1 MFSPKSRVDYQEV
14 LRNIS
19 QSMVR
24 LHRPERLLKLILRY
38 LDRDLGISHAGIMV
52 FKEDREHYTFVDSRG
67 KGRIPASLV
76 KFEKSHPLIAWFG
89 STKKKK
95 PSLNDYLSFSGL
107 EKTLNEGRKNLP
119 AGILAEWE
127 RTVSAMKSLRLEL
140 VVPAYFKKE
149 LLGLLLLGAK
159 KNRKSFEHDEIA
171 FFQIMTQDCAM
182 VVKTAE
188 YQKALYDQNAQLQK
202 HLNEINAL
210 REKEQRTYYE
220 IMRSLANEVYAKDA
234 YTFGHVG
241 QVERLG
247 LMTAREMGLD
257 LTGRRRDVLSAGLI
271 LHDVGKIGIP
281 DHILN
286 KPDRLTDEEWAVMK
300 THVDKGAKIL
310 EPLTDF
316 KEVREIVCSHHEN
329 YDGSGYPRGLRG
341 ESIPV
346 EARIVSVVDAF
357 HAIVSTRC
365 YSKGR
370 PPETAFDELR
380 RCAGRQFDPRVVEAF
395 IRAMSREMKKRGVG
409 QGLEEAPL

>member
-1 MFSPKSRVDYQEV
+1 MPSRSPVDYQEI

-38 LDRDLGISHAGIMV
+38 LDKDMGISHAGIMV
-52 FKEDREHYTFVDSRG
+52 FKEGQEHYTFVDSRG

-76 KFEKSHPLIAWFG
+76 KFEKSHPLVAWF
-89 STKKKK
+89 SSPKRRK
-95 PSLNDYLSFSGL
+95 PSLNDYLSYAGL
-107 EKTLNEGRKNLP
+107 ERTLVEGRKNLP
-119 AGILAEWE
+119 PGILAEWD
-127 RTVSAMKSLRLEL
+127 RAAYVMKSLRLEL
-140 VVPAYFKKE
+140 VIPAYFKKQ
-149 LLGLLLLGAK
+149 LLGLLILGARRDK
-159 KNRKSFEHDEIA
+159 RPFSPDEIA
-171 FFQIMTQDCAM
+171 FFQIMTQDCSM

-188 YQKALYDQNAQLQK
+188 YQRTLFEKNAQLEQQIEAVR
-202 HLNEINAL
+202 NL

-220 IMRSLANEVYAKDA
+220 IMRSLASEVYAKDA

-247 LMTAREMGLD
+247 VLTAKEMGLD
-257 LTGRRRDVLSAGLI
+257 LSGRKKDILSAGLT

-286 KPDRLTDEEWAVMK
+286 KPDRLTDEEWEVMK
-300 THVDKGAKIL
+300 THVEKGAKIL

-316 KEVREIVCSHHEN
+316 REVREIVRCHHEN
-329 YDGSGYPRGLRG
+329 YDGTGYPRGLKG
-341 ESIPV
+341 DEIPM

-365 YSKGR
+365 YNKGK
-370 PPETAFDELR
+370 PPEAAFDELK
-380 RCAGRQFDPRVVEAF
+380 RCSGKQFDPLVVEAF
-395 IRAMSREMKKRGVG
+395 VRAMQREMRKRGHRP
-409 QGLEEAPL
+409 QEEASL

>member
-1 MFSPKSRVDYQEV
+1 MHSRPPVDYQEI

-38 LDRDLGISHAGIMV
+38 LDKDMGISHAGIMV
-52 FKEDREHYTFVDSRG
+52 FKEGQEHYTFVDSRG

-76 KFEKSHPLIAWFG
+76 KFEKSHPLVSWF
-89 STKKKK
+89 SSPKRKK
-95 PSLNDYLSFSGL
+95 PSLNDYLSYAGL
-107 EKTLNEGRKNLP
+107 ERTLVEGRKNLP
-119 AGILAEWE
+119 PGILAEWD
-127 RTVSAMKSLRLEL
+127 RAAHVMRSLRLEL
-140 VVPAYFKKE
+140 VIPAYFKKQ
-149 LLGLLLLGAK
+149 LLGLLILGA
-159 KNRKSFEHDEIA
+159 RKDKRPFSSDEIA
-171 FFQIMTQDCAM
+171 FFQIMTQDCSM

-188 YQKALYDQNAQLQK
+188 YQRTLYEKNAQLEQQI
-202 HLNEINAL
+202 EEVRSL

-220 IMRSLANEVYAKDA
+220 IMRSLASEVYAKDA

-247 LMTAREMGLD
+247 VLTAKEMGLD
-257 LTGRRRDVLSAGLI
+257 LSGRKKDILAAGLT

-286 KPDRLTDEEWAVMK
+286 KPDRLTDEEWEIMK

-310 EPLTDF
+310 EPLSDF
-316 KEVREIVCSHHEN
+316 REVREIVRCHHEH
-329 YDGSGYPRGLRG
+329 YDGSGYPRGLKG
-341 ESIPV
+341 EEIPV

-365 YSKGR
+365 YNKGK
-370 PPETAFDELR
+370 PPEAAFEELK
-380 RCAGRQFDPRVVEAF
+380 RCAGKQFDPVVVEAF
-395 IRAMSREMKKRGVG
+395 VRAMQREMRKRNFSPRE
-409 QGLEEAPL
+409 EEASR